1 MSTAIL
7 VRVPV
12 ATSHAVCFGVLSNPA
27 AMASTAGI
35 DRFAGR
41 AGGGSKSVPA
51 NPDSPKEASAT
62 ARNEGIVRRAR
73 QELPVR
79 WPEPGMD

>member
-1 MSTAIL
+1 ML

-12 ATSHAVCFGVLSNPA
+12 ATSHAVCFGVLSNPVA
-27 AMASTAGI
+27 IASTAVI
-35 DRFAGR
+35 ERFAGR

-62 ARNEGIVRRAR
+62 AQDERIVRRAR
-73 QELPVR
+73 QEFPIR
-79 WPEPGMD
+79 WPEPGTD